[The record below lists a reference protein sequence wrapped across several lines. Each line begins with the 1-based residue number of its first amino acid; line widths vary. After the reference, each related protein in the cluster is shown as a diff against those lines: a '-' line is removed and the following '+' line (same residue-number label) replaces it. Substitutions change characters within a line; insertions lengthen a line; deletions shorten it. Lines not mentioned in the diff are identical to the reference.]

1 MPSNSFDQLMPSGLA
16 LPPGQVKEELNRI
29 LDSPDFK
36 STTRRRKLLRYL
48 VEEVLA
54 GRDKGFKGYTI
65 ATIVFGRDESFD
77 PQSDP
82 VVRLEARRLRH
93 DLNSYYVSAGRY
105 SPLRITIPKGQY
117 APVMEW
123 FDSANVSD
131 GSIAPLDAANK
142 PAPDTTP
149 SPVSGNLLEK
159 WRLSGRSLL
168 WSIMLLVVAAVT
180 ITAMVLARN
189 ATMQMHGPALA
200 VLPFKTS
207 DASQPVLGEGFSDEV
222 LARLSRFPDIRLYLP
237 QTTLAPT
244 ADPVE
249 VGRCLGLTYV
259 VDGVIQSVAGA
270 DSVRVT
276 VRLTEVS
283 TRRLVWI
290 GKYERPD
297 VGGAFLTMQDD
308 IAASVAA
315 ALGAT
320 QEDVQSDETTTP

>member
-16 LPPGQVKEELNRI
+16 LPPGQVKEELDRI

-93 DLNSYYVSAGRY
+93 DLNSYYVSAGRN

-131 GSIAPLDAANK
+131 GSIAHLDAANK
-142 PAPDTTP
+142 PAPDMAP
-149 SPVSGNLLEK
+149 AHVSRNLLEN
-159 WRLSGRSLL
+159 WRLPGRSLL
-168 WSIMLLVVAAVT
+168 FWTIMLLVATVTTTAV
-180 ITAMVLARN
+180 ILARN

-207 DASQPVLGEGFSDEV
+207 DASQPILGEGFADEV
-222 LARLSRFPDIRLYLP
+222 LARLSRFPDIRLYMP
-237 QTTLAPT
+237 QTALEPT
-244 ADPVE
+244 ADAVE
-249 VGRCLGLTYV
+249 VGRRLGLTYV

-290 GKYERPD
+290 GKYERPYLS
-297 VGGAFLTMQDD
+297 GAFLAMQDD

-315 ALGAT
+315 ALGKT
-320 QEDVQSDETTTP
+320 QADMRLHEKANP

>member
-16 LPPGQVKEELNRI
+16 LPPGQVKEELDRI

-48 VEEVLA
+48 VEESLA

-93 DLNSYYVSAGRY
+93 DLNSYYVSAGRN

-123 FDSANVSD
+123 FDSPSLPD
-131 GSIAPLDAANK
+131 GSIAHLEAVNRPGPDTA
-142 PAPDTTP
+142 PAPVP
-149 SPVSGNLLEK
+149 GNVLGK
-159 WRLSGRSLL
+159 GRFAGRSLL
-168 WSIMLLVVAAVT
+168 FLMVTLLVAAVT
-180 ITAMVLARN
+180 ITAAVLDRN
-189 ATMQMHGPALA
+189 AATQIHGPALA

-207 DASQPVLGEGFSDEV
+207 DVSQPVLGEGFSDEV

-237 QTTLAPT
+237 QSALEPT
-244 ADPVE
+244 VDPVE
-249 VGRCLGLTYV
+249 VGRRLGLTYV
-259 VDGVIQSVAGA
+259 VDGLVQSVAGS

-290 GKYERPD
+290 GKYERPYAS
-297 VGGAFLTMQDD
+297 GAFLAMQDD
-308 IAASVAA
+308 IATSIAA
-315 ALGAT
+315 ALGKT
-320 QEDVQSDETTTP
+320 QGDMRSR

>member
-16 LPPGQVKEELNRI
+16 LPPGQVKEELDRI

-48 VEEVLA
+48 VEESLA

-93 DLNSYYVSAGRY
+93 DLNSYYVSAGRH

-123 FDSANVSD
+123 FDSTTTSEAF
-131 GSIAPLDAANK
+131 ITHLDAASR

-149 SPVSGNLLEK
+149 ARVSGSLRET
-159 WRLSGRSLL
+159 RRFSGRSLRFGMV
-168 WSIMLLVVAAVT
+168 MLMVAA
-180 ITAMVLARN
+180 ITVMAVVLARN
-189 ATMQMHGPALA
+189 AATQIHGPALA

-207 DASQPVLGEGFSDEV
+207 DVSRRVLGEGFSDEV
-222 LARLSRFPDIRLYLP
+222 LARLSHFPDIRLYLP
-237 QTTLAPT
+237 QSALEQT

-249 VGRCLGLTYV
+249 VGRRLGLTYV

-270 DSVRVT
+270 ESVRVT

-283 TRRLVWI
+283 TRRIVWI
-290 GKYERPD
+290 GKYERPYAS
-297 VGGAFLTMQDD
+297 GAFLAMQDD

-315 ALGAT
+315 ALGKT
-320 QEDVQSDETTTP
+320 QADMRLHEKANP

>member
-16 LPPGQVKEELNRI
+16 LPPGQVKEELDRI

-48 VEEVLA
+48 VEESLA

-93 DLNSYYVSAGRY
+93 DLNSYYVSAGRN

-117 APVMEW
+117 APVMERY
-123 FDSANVSD
+123 DSTSASD
-131 GSIAPLDAANK
+131 DPIAHLDAANK

-149 SPVSGNLLEK
+149 APVSRNLLEK

-168 WSIMLLVVAAVT
+168 WMIMLLVVATVT
-180 ITAMVLARN
+180 ITAVVVARN

-200 VLPFKTS
+200 VFPFKTS
-207 DASQPVLGEGFSDEV
+207 DASRSILGEGFSDEV
-222 LARLSRFPDIRLYLP
+222 LARLSHFPDIRLYLP
-237 QTTLAPT
+237 QTALEPT

-249 VGRCLGLTYV
+249 VGRRLGLTYV
-259 VDGVIQSVAGA
+259 VDGVIQAVAGA

-290 GKYERPD
+290 GKYERPY
-297 VGGAFLTMQDD
+297 VSGAFLAMQDD

-315 ALGAT
+315 ALGET
-320 QEDVQSDETTTP
+320 QAEMRFHEKANP

>member
-16 LPPGQVKEELNRI
+16 LPPGQVKEELHRI

-48 VEEVLA
+48 VEESLA

-93 DLNSYYVSAGRY
+93 DLNSYYVSAGRN

-123 FDSANVSD
+123 FDSAD
-131 GSIAPLDAANK
+131 GSIAHLDAANK
-142 PAPDTTP
+142 PAPDMAP
-149 SPVSGNLLEK
+149 APVSGNLLEK
-159 WRLSGRSLL
+159 WRLSGRSVL
-168 WSIMLLVVAAVT
+168 WMIMLLVVAGVTVMAV
-180 ITAMVLARN
+180 VLARN

-237 QTTLAPT
+237 QTALEQT

-249 VGRCLGLTYV
+249 VGRRLGLTYV

-297 VGGAFLTMQDD
+297 AGGAFLTMQDD

-320 QEDVQSDETTTP
+320 QGDVQSDETTTP

>member
-16 LPPGQVKEELNRI
+16 LPPGQVKEELDRI

-48 VEEVLA
+48 VEESLA

-93 DLNSYYVSAGRY
+93 DLNSYYVSAGRN

-123 FDSANVSD
+123 FDSTSASD
-131 GSIAPLDAANK
+131 DLIGHLDVADRPGPDMA
-142 PAPDTTP
+142 PAP
-149 SPVSGNLLEK
+149 VSAHVIET
-159 WRLSGRSLL
+159 WRFAGRSLL
-168 WSIMLLVVAAVT
+168 FWMVMFLVAVVT
-180 ITAMVLARN
+180 VTVVLLARN
-189 ATMQMHGPALA
+189 ATTQIHGPALA
-200 VLPFKTS
+200 VLPFKAS
-207 DASQPVLGEGFSDEV
+207 DVSQPILGEGFSDEV

-237 QTTLAPT
+237 QSALEPT
-244 ADPVE
+244 ADPVD
-249 VGRCLGLTYV
+249 VGRRLGLTYV
-259 VDGVIQSVAGA
+259 IDGVIQSVAGS

-290 GKYERPD
+290 GKYERPYAS
-297 VGGAFLTMQDD
+297 GAFLAMQDD
-308 IAASVAA
+308 IAASIAA
-315 ALGAT
+315 ALGKT
-320 QEDVQSDETTTP
+320 QADMRSHEKANP